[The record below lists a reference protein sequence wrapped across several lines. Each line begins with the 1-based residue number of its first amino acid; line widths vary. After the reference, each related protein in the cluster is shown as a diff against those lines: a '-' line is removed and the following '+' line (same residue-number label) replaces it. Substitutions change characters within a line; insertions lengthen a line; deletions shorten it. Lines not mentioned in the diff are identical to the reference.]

1 MTKKKEIEL
10 ARKFFDLIFREVENG
25 EDVIYDFINPECRY
39 KTLCDKL
46 NNETVK
52 EVLELGFKQK
62 YGEEWHGGRGEQ
74 DNVNPLYDVKA
85 VGNAAAMREV
95 LEALSAWANIVKDNP
110 KDKTAME
117 CVEFIE
123 TVVSSAL
130 AAPPRNCDVYPSVA
144 EARNAFI
151 CEQCEHPC
159 GDCTVCDDDYAL
171 CRPCGIKWLF
181 EPAKKGDAK

>member
-74 DNVNPLYDVKA
+74 DNVNPLYDAKA

-130 AAPPRNCDVYPSVA
+130 AEPPRNCDRFATVKDA
-144 EARNAFI
+144 AIAFARERQDAP
-151 CEQCEHPC
+151 HPC
-159 GDCTVCDDDYAL
+159 PDFIFSTWLYA
-171 CRPCGIKWLF
+171 PST
-181 EPAKKGDAK
+181 EHKGDNNGSK